1 MAQPEELARRTFITR
16 ALTAGAVIPLGSFT
30 SLASEAS
37 QPSKSFKPGDWVKDA
52 RAQLPA
58 TGRSTYFQTGGV
70 GLTPTHVL
78 DGVSDRLHFQN
89 QGPADPRYS
98 PEMAAIEPALR
109 SYLAEQFRVPMGG
122 VALTHSTSEGISI
135 AAWSRNWREGD
146 EVVISNQEHPANVV
160 PWFIL
165 RDRYGIVIREI
176 NLDSGTDLIGEVL
189 SVLSSRTRMVSL
201 SHVSRNNGRRLRT
214 ADCAELASLLEANG
228 TMFHLDGA
236 QGPGCVPMDFQAL
249 GCDAYSTCGHKWLC
263 GPKGTGALFVKPDRL
278 DELQLSWAGS
288 HSHEDLDYAGAYTLL
303 PTAARYEF
311 GTRALADF
319 AGFQYAVEWMENLGW
334 DRVLGRVQSLAQYAV
349 DRVREQGAVGLSL
362 ASPSA
367 EADRSGVFVI
377 RLPSRCDAT
386 DVYNY
391 LASEQQVLTSPVR
404 REGDLRLAIHFFNTE
419 EEIDHALDAILL
431 ACTSNR

>member
-1 MAQPEELARRTFITR
+1 VAQPEELARRTFITR

-37 QPSKSFKPGDWVKDA
+37 PPSQSFKSGDWVKHV
-52 RAQLPA
+52 RAELPA

-78 DGVSDRLHFQN
+78 DGISDRLHFQN

-98 PEMAAIEPALR
+98 PEMASIEPALR
-109 SYLAEQFRVPMGG
+109 SYLSEQFRVPMGG

-160 PWFIL
+160 PWFVL

-176 NLDSGTDLIGEVL
+176 NLDSGTDLIGEVR

-214 ADCAELASLLEANG
+214 NECAELASLLRANG
-228 TMFHLDGA
+228 TIFHLDGA

-288 HSHEDLDYAGAYTLL
+288 HSHGDLDYAGAYTLL

-319 AGFQYAVEWMENLGW
+319 AGFQYAVEWMESLGW
-334 DRVLGRVQSLAQYAV
+334 DRVLGRVQHLVQYAIE
-349 DRVREQGAVGLSL
+349 RVQEKGAAGFSL
-362 ASPSA
+362 ASPSS

-377 RLPSRCDAT
+377 RLPSGCDAT

-404 REGDLRLAIHFFNTE
+404 QEGDLRLAIHFFNTE
-419 EEIDHALDAILL
+419 DEIDHALDTIVS